1 MLHQRVCYHVRKTLS
16 RIPRILTSYC
26 NTMTG
31 VIILM
36 IIKLASEGQVKEVC
50 QQDSSARCCKS
61 TAACSRPFCNLLY
74 ETIISCISVL
84 LASFPFNSVHTK
96 HASPS
101 CHMRLV
107 SYCSNMP
114 NLLDFFYTNHD
125 LGPGPTHH
133 TAWTTDNIHL
143 HNKLVTFCRLSTY
156 MPR

>member
-1 MLHQRVCYHVRKTLS
+1 MLPRPTDTRVIS

-36 IIKLASEGQVKEVC
+36 IIKLASKGQVREAG
-50 QQDSSARCCKS
+50 QQNLLAPCCKS

-84 LASFPFNSVHTK
+84 PASFPFNSVHTK

-107 SYCSNMP
+107 SYLSNMP
-114 NLLDFFYTNHD
+114 NLLDFNYTNHD
-125 LGPGPTHH
+125 LGPAPRHH
-133 TAWTTDNIHL
+133 TDWTTENIHL
-143 HNKLVTFCRLSTY
+143 HNILVKFCRI
-156 MPR
+156 